1 MGRSYLDPLPATMT
15 DALSSRS
22 CLLIA
27 ATLLCAGLSGCAGWS
42 QGITRDTFKPY
53 TPEVVQGNFVSR
65 EQLQALRTGMPR
77 AQVRDILGTPL
88 VTSLF
93 HADRWDYAF
102 SIRRLGIAPQS
113 YKMTVHFQGDQ
124 LSRIEHDEL
133 PSESEFVGLLARQR
147 PSGTLPS
154 LQATPQELQRAAP
167 AKPAADA
174 SPALPEP
181 LPSRYPPLEAPVR

>member
-1 MGRSYLDPLPATMT
+1 MT
-15 DALSSRS
+15 DAPLSRS
-22 CLLIA
+22 CLLLA
-27 ATLLCAGLSGCAGWS
+27 ATVLCAGLSACAVWGEGFS
-42 QGITRDTFKPY
+42 SDSFKPY
-53 TPEVVQGNFVSR
+53 IPEVVQGNFVSR

-102 SIRRLGIAPQS
+102 SIRRQGTPAQS

-124 LSRIEHDEL
+124 LTRIDHDEL
-133 PSESEFVGLLARQR
+133 PSESEFVGLLARKST
-147 PSGTLPS
+147 PAAPPS

-167 AKPAADA
+167 ARPAA
-174 SPALPEP
+174 SPSTALPEP
-181 LPSRYPPLEAPVR
+181 LPSRYPPLEAPAR

>member
-1 MGRSYLDPLPATMT
+1 MS
-15 DALSSRS
+15 DALFPRS
-22 CLLIA
+22 CRLLA
-27 ATLLCAGLSGCAGWS
+27 ATLLCAGLSACAGWG
-42 QGITRDTFKPY
+42 QGITSDTFKPY
-53 TPEVVQGNFVSR
+53 VPEVVQGNFVSR

-102 SIRRLGIAPQS
+102 SIRRQGVAPQN

-133 PSESEFVGLLARQR
+133 PSESEFAGLLARQR
-147 PSGTLPS
+147 QSGTVPT
-154 LQATPQELQRAAP
+154 LQATPQELQRIAP
-167 AKPAADA
+167 DKPAA
-174 SPALPEP
+174 SPSTALPEP
-181 LPSRYPPLEAPVR
+181 LPSRYPPLEAPSR